1 MEIEQLPE
9 SLLLEVFLHLKFKDL
24 CFCASVCRRWRR
36 VARDRVLRRM
46 IDVLAHPLSALQ
58 AWHLIRAHA
67 DANLVELRISGSAHM
82 FFSNRRAQ
90 HTFTPKFFKHLTQ
103 RCPSLKV
110 LHLTDAFLARNM
122 TTTKMSVSDLPPLLT
137 HLSLRS
143 CFFHPAEFFR
153 AEFGRPA
160 LHSLQL
166 LDLADCNL
174 VSSVELG
181 RLEQWPSLRALS
193 LEGCHRVNDGGLSN
207 ILPLISNLVALD
219 IEGTDI
225 SDRGVEMILLHGLN
239 LRFLFLGHTSCTG
252 EVFMSVSRQLKGRR
266 KLGLSHIC
274 LRRTLVKDEPLY
286 WLLEM
291 VPHLMWLAVTSRH
304 MSADV
309 RARVKE
315 AVPTSCQ
322 FVQFLP
328 FYVNASTF
336 CRHFVSDSIQNLKLE
351 MIPCGERTAPG

>member
-1 MEIEQLPE
+1 
-9 SLLLEVFLHLKFKDL
+9 
-24 CFCASVCRRWRR
+24 
-36 VARDRVLRRM
+36 
-46 IDVLAHPLSALQ
+46 
-58 AWHLIRAHA
+58 
-67 DANLVELRISGSAHM
+67 
-82 FFSNRRAQ
+82 
-90 HTFTPKFFKHLTQ
+90 
-103 RCPSLKV
+103 
-110 LHLTDAFLARNM
+110 M

-309 RARVKE
+309 RAKVKE